1 MVENLLKNSSNQI
14 RFTAV
19 HEKNTELITNPNFNS
34 LDFLKIYV
42 KILDTYRH
50 IDSDM
55 LSPDSSKV
63 LEKSGQDL
71 DETMKIKTNFNK
83 EKKDKKNRK
92 TGVDAKKEIISNL
105 AKPKRDSSAK
115 VISKKTQK

>member
-1 MVENLLKNSSNQI
+1 M
-14 RFTAV
+14 